1 MAKVGAPYKEGLN
14 YYVCSPED
22 AIIKKELDMLF
33 GYLGSTV
40 YDRIMSCIYL
50 EKGYYFQYAETDL
63 LPTCNK
69 LATAYGFLLMKL
81 GIDARSKS
89 KVMEIVQYL
98 VDRKGIFDANSFNEH
113 FIFTSNRIQRYYF
126 WVISRRIE
134 LIYNDKYLLAGV
146 QEFINQIIEER
157 AKSRKRVEH
166 EEAEVLPEG
175 YLDNIIDNV
184 KVPNSENAET
194 GITVNINSEND
205 DINRISVSGLNVSNN
220 KQREAKRSEAE
231 NGNSSEFPSRTKVL
245 PHETSSSSAKNASE
259 KPKTETV
266 GRTPVSWRNA
276 FIQHWENFS
285 EQTFA
290 PSSAHNGQV
299 NSIVGFAVGTVKRNL
314 LKKGWT
320 EENITEEVIVKPLE
334 AIFERIFTTDVWR
347 KNPKYIRQSVDLK
360 SIENNWATI
369 FNTAFP
375 IAATQDQPAKTKF
388 QKKNVAKSQRASF
401 EDD

>member
-22 AIIKKELDMLF
+22 VIIKKELDMLF

-81 GIDARSKS
+81 GIDSRSKP
-89 KVMEIVQYL
+89 KVLEIVQYL
-98 VDRKGIFDANSFNEH
+98 VERKGIFDANSFNEH

-146 QEFINQIIEER
+146 QDFINQIIEER
-157 AKSRKRVEH
+157 AKSRKRVDH

-175 YLDNIIDNV
+175 YLEAIINSV
-184 KVPNSENAET
+184 KVPKAENQEN
-194 GITVNINSEND
+194 GITVHINSEND
-205 DINRISVSGLNVSNN
+205 DINRITDIGLNDNNN

-231 NGNSSEFPSRTKVL
+231 NGNSIKFPSRTKVL
-245 PHETSSSSAKNASE
+245 PHENVSSSAKDAFKNE
-259 KPKTETV
+259 KV
-266 GRTPVSWRNA
+266 GRTPVAWRNV
-276 FIQHWENFS
+276 FIQNWEKFS

-290 PSSAHNGQV
+290 PSSAHNAQV
-299 NSIVGFAVGTVKRNL
+299 NSIVGFAVGTVKKNL
-314 LKKGWT
+314 VKVGWT
-320 EENITEEVIVKPLE
+320 DENITEEVIVKPLE

-360 SIENNWATI
+360 NIENNWATI

-375 IAATQDQPAKTKF
+375 IAATQDKPAKPKF